1 VAIDLIIV
9 TPEGESFSGS
19 VDQVVLPGSEGDFGV
34 LADHERFLAP
44 LRHGA
49 IEIKTGKGSDWA
61 AVSNGFADV
70 SAERVTVLADY
81 CALAHDVDV
90 ALAEEEQREAEAEL
104 AALPEINE
112 NEARRAQLQDVL
124 LHASIRLHVAKK
136 VI

>member
-1 VAIDLIIV
+1 MPIQLIIV

-34 LADHERFLAP
+34 LEHHERFLAP

-49 IEIKTGKGSDWA
+49 IEIKTGQGSDWA

-81 CALAHDVDV
+81 CSLAHEIDV
-90 ALAEEEQREAEAEL
+90 AIALEEQREAEAEL
-104 AALPEINE
+104 AALPETTE
-112 NEARRAQLQDVL
+112 NEARRAQLQDIL
-124 LHASIRLHVAKK
+124 LHASIRLHVAEKR
-136 VI
+136 I